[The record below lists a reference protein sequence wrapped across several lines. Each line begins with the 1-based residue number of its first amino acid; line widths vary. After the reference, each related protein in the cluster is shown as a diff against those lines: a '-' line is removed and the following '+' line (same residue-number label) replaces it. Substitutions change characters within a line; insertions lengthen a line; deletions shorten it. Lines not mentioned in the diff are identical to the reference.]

1 MSTLCIDIGNTSSHY
16 GCVHGQSVSHRG
28 QFSTNLLKQSAN
40 RSLREQLTPLIADC
54 NSVAFC
60 SVVPEAN
67 RELKQALLAYN
78 LPIFQLDHRSC
89 RGLTLAYPKPK
100 EIGQDRIAN
109 AIAAQAHYGTPAIV
123 IDLGTAVTFDIITS
137 RGYEGGLIAPGINIM
152 TRYLHEQTALLPCL
166 DAEHLVSQDH
176 AIGKSTVSAMQL
188 GVAIGFSGMIEALLQ
203 RVLEE
208 LKARNEAPPT
218 ILSTGGSVANLTQDW
233 EKKCQFIPDLT
244 LIGLREA
251 YSRARIGNEI

>member
-1 MSTLCIDIGNTSSHY
+1 L
-16 GCVHGQSVSHRG
+16 
-28 QFSTNLLKQSAN
+28 A
-40 RSLREQLTPLIADC
+40 PLIADC
-54 NSVAFC
+54 DSVAFC
-60 SVVPEAN
+60 SVVPEVN
-67 RELKQALLAYN
+67 RELKQALLAFN

-89 RGLTLAYPKPK
+89 HGLALAYPKPD

-109 AIAAQAHYGTPAIV
+109 AVAAQAHYGTPAIV

-137 RGYEGGLIAPGINIM
+137 RGYEGGLIAPGINVM

-166 DAEHLVSQDH
+166 DAEHLVSEDH

-233 EKKCQFIPDLT
+233 EKKCRFIPDLT